1 LTGSH
6 LFDPGLQPERTAL
19 AWRRTVLALAVGSIV
34 ALRLLSP
41 VLGVWSIAIG
51 LAGLALA
58 TVMWGLAGRR
68 AAQASRALLHAA
80 GHLPGAGLLLFL
92 ALTIAAAAALGLI
105 YVALA
110 SGT

>member
-1 LTGSH
+1 LTGSP

-51 LAGLALA
+51 LTGLALA
-58 TVMWGLAGRR
+58 AVTWGLACHR
-68 AAQASRALLHAA
+68 AVQANRALLHTA

-92 ALTIAAAAALGLI
+92 ALTIGAAAALGLI
-105 YVALA
+105 YVALVYR
-110 SGT
+110 T